1 MTENSGFS
9 YKDVLTEFG
18 EEKVAQRYDNILDQM
33 NAFIQR
39 NKWENKVTIC
49 SAALN
54 QFVIDYFTDIYR
66 LKKFHKIDLAN
77 YIKITAYTAY
87 WLVRRKP
94 LQVIED
100 DPESVEL
107 AFCNEN
113 FTLSYILRFLQKPSS
128 NCPTNNE
135 KYRDFVKTLSY
146 SLRYRVLTPQMIE
159 LMISGYLAGR
169 AYQMANPELTIDL
182 FNT

>member
-33 NAFIQR
+33 NAFIRR

-107 AFCNEN
+107 
-113 FTLSYILRFLQKPSS
+113 
-128 NCPTNNE
+128 
-135 KYRDFVKTLSY
+135 
-146 SLRYRVLTPQMIE
+146 
-159 LMISGYLAGR
+159 LMETTGWPVGR
-169 AYQMANPELTIDL
+169 AMDALKIPANERPKYLELL
-182 FNT
+182 SLLH